1 MNFQQLRSV
10 REAIRREFNL
20 TEVANRLYTSQPG
33 VSRQIREL
41 EQELGVT
48 IFERSGKRLTGLTE
62 PGREIAVIIERLL
75 QDQDNL
81 KQAADEYKGK
91 ELGRLT
97 VATTHSQAR
106 YALPRVVSA
115 FRQRFPNVH
124 LHLKQGSPEH
134 IAQWVQ
140 AGMADIGIATESLS
154 RVDTLVAFE
163 GYEWNHV
170 LVVPPGHELLKSREV
185 TLKELAQYPLIT
197 YEAGFTGRP
206 HIDEAFA
213 SEGLAPEIVLTAM
226 DADVIK
232 TYVASGL
239 GVGIIASIAY
249 DEKQDKQ
256 LKALQAEHLF
266 ATNMTRVAVR
276 KGAYLRGYAYEF
288 IECFAPHLKRKGME
302 KSVMAA

>member
-20 TEVANRLYTSQPG
+20 TEVANRLHTSQPG

-41 EQELGVT
+41 EDELGVT
-48 IFERSGKRLTGLTE
+48 IFERAGKRLTGLTE
-62 PGREIAVIIERLL
+62 PGREIAIIIERLL
-75 QDQDNL
+75 HDQDNL
-81 KQAADEYKGK
+81 KKAAEEYKGK
-91 ELGRLT
+91 EFGRLT

-106 YALPRVVSA
+106 YALPSVVSV
-115 FRQRFPNVH
+115 FRQRFPHVH

-134 IAQWVQ
+134 IAQWVK

-154 RVDTLVAFE
+154 SVETLVTFE

-170 LVVPPGHELLKSREV
+170 LIVPLGHDLLKSRKV

-206 HIDEAFA
+206 HIDDAFTKQ
-213 SEGLAPEIVLTAM
+213 GLEPEIVLTAM

-249 DEKQDKQ
+249 NEKQDKQ
-256 LKALQAEHLF
+256 LKAIQADHLF
-266 ATNMTRVAVR
+266 AINMTKVAVR
-276 KGAYLRGYAYEF
+276 KGAYLRAYAYEF
-288 IECFAPHLKRKGME
+288 IELFAPHLKRKHLE
-302 KSVMAA
+302 KVVMVA